1 VSGDAPSGESTYGVE
16 LVLSASCTDRE
27 DGALASIVWSNQ
39 DGTTLASGPALRLMP
54 EPGRYSIFATC
65 RDAGGRST
73 TVAATP
79 RFDIVDRWSAR
90 DSIPVSL
97 VLPFATNRGGALQLQ
112 APASSFDST
121 ARDSLVRG
129 VLAVNVPARDFR
141 VAGVAQR
148 TPFMRS
154 VRGNY
159 AADDAT
165 RLSFRSLEVTD
176 SAGFSGRLATGL
188 AQDDRSEVLVFVHG
202 YRTSFEGAVTRAARL
217 AAELQYPGAV
227 VAFAWPSDAM
237 LSGYRSD
244 QRDARDAGRLLVGFL
259 AELQRASAGRR
270 LSVIAHSM
278 GAEVLASA
286 LRTLDAERADVGP
299 ATRTVVLH
307 DVVLVSPDLAAGDFL
322 EQVLPSLRRRA
333 QRVTV
338 YASSADFALWSS
350 WGSNLERR
358 VGLGGRFA
366 TLAAG
371 VETIEVPYRATDAIG
386 HNPFAS
392 EPFRDDL
399 HRLLVQRLP
408 AERRALP
415 SVSRDDGKP
424 MWRLP

>member
-1 VSGDAPSGESTYGVE
+1 
-16 LVLSASCTDRE
+16 
-27 DGALASIVWSNQ
+27 
-39 DGTTLASGPALRLMP
+39 
-54 EPGRYSIFATC
+54 
-65 RDAGGRST
+65 
-73 TVAATP
+73 
-79 RFDIVDRWSAR
+79 
-90 DSIPVSL
+90 
-97 VLPFATNRGGALQLQ
+97 
-112 APASSFDST
+112 
-121 ARDSLVRG
+121 
-129 VLAVNVPARDFR
+129 
-141 VAGVAQR
+141 
-148 TPFMRS
+148 
-154 VRGNY
+154 
-159 AADDAT
+159 
-165 RLSFRSLEVTD
+165 
-176 SAGFSGRLATGL
+176 
-188 AQDDRSEVLVFVHG
+188 
-202 YRTSFEGAVTRAARL
+202 
-217 AAELQYPGAV
+217 
-227 VAFAWPSDAM
+227 
-237 LSGYRSD
+237 
-244 QRDARDAGRLLVGFL
+244 
-259 AELQRASAGRR
+259 
-270 LSVIAHSM
+270 M